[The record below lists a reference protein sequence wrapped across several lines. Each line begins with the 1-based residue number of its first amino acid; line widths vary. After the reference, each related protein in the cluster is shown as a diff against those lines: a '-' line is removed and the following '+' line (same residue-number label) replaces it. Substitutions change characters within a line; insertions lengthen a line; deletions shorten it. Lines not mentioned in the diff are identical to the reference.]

1 MDALDPRPTDDVLEL
16 ASGTA
21 EVSAALVGRVGSILA
36 TDVAPGMVEAA
47 KRRGLAGVE
56 HRVMDMQALELPD
69 GTFDK
74 VACRFGY
81 MLVPDRAVA
90 LAETRRVLR
99 PGGRLAFA
107 TWAAAQ
113 RNPWATP
120 FGLSLVS
127 RGLLEAP
134 APGQPGQ
141 FALGD
146 AETIEAA
153 VRQAGFEDV
162 VVHEVDVVFRIPS
175 WQDYVE
181 VQTAMATA
189 LREALESAA
198 EDTRGEILEEARSRL
213 EPFRTDDGYAAPG
226 VALVTR
232 AA

>member
-1 MDALDPRPTDDVLEL
+1 VDALDPQPADDVLEL

-56 HRVMDMQALELPD
+56 HRVLDMQALELPD
-69 GTFDK
+69 GAFDK

-81 MLVPDRAVA
+81 MLVPDRAA
-90 LAETRRVLR
+90 AFAETRRVLR

-107 TWAAAQ
+107 TWAPAQ

-120 FGLSLVS
+120 FGPSLVS

-134 APGQPGQ
+134 EPGQPGQ

-146 AETIEAA
+146 PETIEAA
-153 VRQAGFEDV
+153 VRGAGFEDV
-162 VVHEVDVVFRIPS
+162 VIREVDLVFRIPS
-175 WQDYVE
+175 WQEYVE
-181 VQTAMATA
+181 VQTAMATS
-189 LREALESAA
+189 LREALESAPA
-198 EDTRGEILEEARSRL
+198 GARGEILEEARARF
-213 EPFRTDDGYAAPG
+213 EPLRTDDGYAAPG

-232 AA
+232 AV